1 MSSSRNN
8 KDYIKKKLM
17 YLFDCNECNNI
28 FRLLKINAYGFWTNF
43 NLNSGIL
50 HIKVIKYK
58 TGSKEII
65 FLDFHKFFQSYFIF
79 NFTQII
85 FQNTFT
91 VSHCV
96 VQQNLFFANLLILS
110 EKLKFVCILCNL
122 IFSSV
127 IVTLFCEA
135 FQK

>member
-1 MSSSRNN
+1 
-8 KDYIKKKLM
+8 M
-17 YLFDCNECNNI
+17 YLSDCNECNNI
-28 FRLLKINAYGFWTNF
+28 FRFLKINAYGFWTNF

-65 FLDFHKFFQSYFIF
+65 FSDFHKFFQSYFIL

-110 EKLKFVCILCNL
+110 EKIKFICILCNL

>member
-1 MSSSRNN
+1 M
-8 KDYIKKKLM
+8 YIS
-17 YLFDCNECNNI
+17 YCNECNNI
-28 FRLLKINAYGFWTNF
+28 FRLLKINANCFWTNF

-58 TGSKEII
+58 TGAKEII
-65 FLDFHKFFQSYFIF
+65 FSDLHNFFQSYFIF

-96 VQQNLFFANLLILS
+96 VQQNLFFPKLLILS
-110 EKLKFVCILCNL
+110 EKLKFVCIICNL